1 MPFYS
6 KAILEFIPKLQK
18 YFLKMKIFYFACV
31 RKTRLEIRIH
41 FEKNSIFKPG
51 KRRDQGNVNEELIQN
66 NTAQKIKFSIK
77 DFFSKCD
84 KIR

>member
-1 MPFYS
+1 
-6 KAILEFIPKLQK
+6 
-18 YFLKMKIFYFACV
+18 MKIFYFACV

-41 FEKNSIFKPG
+41 FEKNSFFKPG

-66 NTAQKIKFSIK
+66 NTAQKTKFSIK

-84 KIR
+84 QIR